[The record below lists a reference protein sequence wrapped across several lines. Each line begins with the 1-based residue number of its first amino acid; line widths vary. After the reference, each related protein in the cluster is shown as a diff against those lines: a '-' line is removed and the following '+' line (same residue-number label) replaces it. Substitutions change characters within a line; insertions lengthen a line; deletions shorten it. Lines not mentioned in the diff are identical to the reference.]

1 MTSVFDGK
9 KALRLRKAVSLQ
21 VETMRKVV
29 TNKDLKQALGLKG
42 FFGTCVAGLA
52 YGALGLGTIN
62 RLFDGA
68 ADYQGREFADHLLE
82 NMNITIDVSPE
93 QLESIP
99 KEGGFIVVS
108 NHPFGG
114 IEGVMLLSVIAK
126 VRPDFKIM
134 ANFILSHIPNLKEC
148 FFAVNPFEKNP
159 EWKSSVGGIKGAIQ
173 HIEAGNGLG
182 IFPAGEVSRYHGH
195 DYPEDLPWSTSI
207 ARMIKNAEVPVTPV
221 FWNGHNSKLFY
232 AVDKIHPMLGTARLT
247 RELINKHD
255 TCFNL
260 QIGKPIPPA
269 EIALYEN
276 PKELAAYLRSR
287 SYALEANIPAK
298 AVEKKETKMAE
309 IGAPTDLSLM
319 LNELEAIREKA
330 FVYSASGYDCYLADY
345 GDIPNLMHEI
355 ARLREETFRAIG
367 EGTGK
372 SLDQDEFD
380 PHFKQLILWDKVKQ
394 RIAGCYRLGIG
405 SEIIPKYGIKGFYV
419 STLVNIDESF
429 SDKLSHTIELGR
441 SFVALDYQKEVL
453 PLVLLLR
460 GLSDV
465 VVRYPEI
472 SHFIGPVSISSWYPK
487 FYMSLIVRFVTENHV
502 VEDGLKSMAMPK
514 TPFEPDFLK
523 VDADALLQNN
533 MNGGV
538 DKFDKFLFRLSNG
551 DYRLPTLFKKY
562 LKLNAKFLCFN
573 VDPDFNDTLDCLLF
587 LTFTDFPEDEVMPL
601 FRDCSDEEKEI
612 VRKRFGYI

>member
-1 MTSVFDGK
+1 
-9 KALRLRKAVSLQ
+9 
-21 VETMRKVV
+21 MRKVV
-29 TNKDLKQALGLKG
+29 TLSDLKNALGLKG
-42 FFGTCVAGLA
+42 FFGTCAAGLA
-52 YGALGLGTIN
+52 YGYLRLGKIN

-68 ADYQGREFADHLLE
+68 ADYQGREFADHLVE
-82 NMNITIDVSPE
+82 NMGITIDVSPE
-93 QLESIP
+93 QLENIP
-99 KEGGFIVVS
+99 KEGSFVVVS

-114 IEGVMLLSVIAK
+114 IEGVMLLSSIAK
-126 VRPDFKIM
+126 VRPDFKLM
-134 ANFILSHIPNLKEC
+134 ANFILAHIPNLKEC

-173 HIEAGNGLG
+173 HIAEGKGLG
-182 IFPAGEVSRYHGH
+182 VFPAGEVSRYHGH

-207 ARMIKNAEVPVTPV
+207 ARIIKNANVPVIPV
-221 FWNGHNSKLFY
+221 FWEGRNSKLFY

-247 RELINKHD
+247 KELINKHD

-260 QIGKPIPPA
+260 QIGKPILPA
-269 EIALYEN
+269 EVALYKN

-298 AVEKKETKMAE
+298 AIEKNEVKQAE
-309 IGAPTDLSLM
+309 IDGPTDLSLM
-319 LNELEAIREKA
+319 VAELDAIREKS
-330 FVYSASGYDCYLADY
+330 FLYSTANFDCYLADCA
-345 GDIPNLMHEI
+345 DIPNLMHEI

-380 PHFKQLILWDKVKQ
+380 GYFKQMFLWDTVKQ
-394 RIAGCYRLGIG
+394 KIAGCYRLGIG
-405 SEIIPKYGIKGFYV
+405 SEIIPKLGIKGFYV
-419 STLVNIDESF
+419 STLVDIDESF

-453 PLVLLLR
+453 PMMLLLR

-472 SHFIGPVSISSWYPK
+472 NHFIGPVSISAWYPK
-487 FYMSLIVRFVTENHV
+487 FYLSLIARFVSEKHA
-502 VEDGLKSMAMPK
+502 VEDELQGKVTPK
-514 TPFEPDFLK
+514 TPFVPDYLK
-523 VDADALLQNN
+523 VDSDILLKNN
-533 MNGGV
+533 MNGV

-551 DYRLPTLFKKY
+551 EYRLPTLYKKY

-573 VDPDFNDTLDCLLF
+573 VDPDFNDTLDSLLF

-601 FRDCSDEEKEI
+601 FRDSSDEEKET

>member
-1 MTSVFDGK
+1 LPFETYTSTG
-9 KALRLRKAVSLQ
+9 LT
-21 VETMRKVV
+21 TMRKVV
-29 TNKDLKQALGLKG
+29 TLSDLKNALGLKG
-42 FFGTCVAGLA
+42 FFGTCAAGLA
-52 YGALGLGTIN
+52 YGYLRLGKIN

-93 QLESIP
+93 QLENIP
-99 KEGGFIVVS
+99 KEGGFVVVS

-114 IEGVMLLSVIAK
+114 IEGVMLLSAIAK
-126 VRPDFKIM
+126 VRPDFKLM
-134 ANFILSHIPNLKEC
+134 ANFILAHIPNLKEC
-148 FFAVNPFEKNP
+148 FFSVNPFEKNP

-173 HIEAGNGLG
+173 HIAEGKGLG
-182 IFPAGEVSRYHGH
+182 VFPAGEVSRYHGH

-207 ARMIKNAEVPVTPV
+207 ARIIKNANVPVIPV
-221 FWNGHNSKLFY
+221 FWEGRNSKLFY

-247 RELINKHD
+247 KELINKHD

-260 QIGKPIPPA
+260 QIGKPILPA
-269 EIALYEN
+269 EVALYEN

-287 SYALEANIPAK
+287 SYALEANIPAQ
-298 AVEKKETKMAE
+298 AAEKKEVKWDE
-309 IGAPTDLSLM
+309 IDPPTDLSLM
-319 LNELEAIREKA
+319 LNELEAIREKS
-330 FVYSASGYDCYLADY
+330 FLYSTANYDCYLADCA
-345 GDIPNLMHEI
+345 DIPNLMHEI

-380 PHFKQLILWDKVKQ
+380 RYFKQMFLWDTVKQ
-394 RIAGCYRLGIG
+394 KIAGCYRLGIG
-405 SEIIPKYGIKGFYV
+405 SEIIPQLGIKGFYV

-453 PLVLLLR
+453 PMMLLLR

-472 SHFIGPVSISSWYPK
+472 NHFIGPVSISAWYPK
-487 FYMSLIVRFVTENHV
+487 FYLSLIARFVSDNHA
-502 VEDGLKSMAMPK
+502 VEDELKGKVTPK
-514 TPFEPDFLK
+514 TPFVPDYLK
-523 VDADALLQNN
+523 VDSDVLLKNN
-533 MNGGV
+533 MNGV

-551 DYRLPTLFKKY
+551 EYRLPTLYKKY

-573 VDPDFNDTLDCLLF
+573 VDPDFNDTLDSLLF

-601 FRDCSDEEKEI
+601 FRDSSDEEKEI

>member
-1 MTSVFDGK
+1 
-9 KALRLRKAVSLQ
+9 
-21 VETMRKVV
+21 MRKVV
-29 TNKDLKQALGLKG
+29 TTSDLKNALGLKG

-52 YGALGLGTIN
+52 YGYLRLGKIN

-82 NMNITIDVSPE
+82 NMGITIDVSPE
-93 QLESIP
+93 QLENIP
-99 KEGGFIVVS
+99 KEGGFVMVS

-114 IEGVMLLSVIAK
+114 IEGVMLLSAIAK

-173 HIEAGNGLG
+173 HIAAGHGLG
-182 IFPAGEVSRYHGH
+182 VFPAGEVSRYHDH

-207 ARMIKNAEVPVTPV
+207 ARIIKNANVPVIPA
-221 FWNGHNSKLFY
+221 FWEGRNSKLFY

-247 RELINKHD
+247 KELINKHD
-255 TCFNL
+255 QCFNL
-260 QIGKPIPPA
+260 QIGKPILPA
-269 EIALYEN
+269 EIELYEN
-276 PKELAAYLRSR
+276 PKDLAAYLRSR
-287 SYALEANIPAK
+287 SYALEANIPAQP
-298 AVEKKETKMAE
+298 VEKKEMKQAE

-319 LNELEAIREKA
+319 LKELDAIREKS
-330 FVYSASGYDCYLADY
+330 FLYSTSDYECYLADY
-345 GDIPNLMHEI
+345 EDVPNLMHEI

-380 PHFKQLILWDKVKQ
+380 QHFKQLILWDKVKQ
-394 RIAGCYRLGIG
+394 KIAGCYRLGVG

-429 SDKLSHTIELGR
+429 SEKLSRTIELGR
-441 SFVALDYQKEVL
+441 SFVSLDYQKEVL

-465 VVRYPEI
+465 VVRYPHI
-472 SHFIGPVSISSWYPK
+472 NHFIGPVSISSWMPK
-487 FYMSLIVRFVTENHV
+487 FYQSMIVKYVTEKHSV
-502 VEDGLKSMAMPK
+502 DDDLKLAVTPM
-514 TPFEPDFLK
+514 TPFRPDTLK
-523 VDADALLQNN
+523 VDMDVLMQGN
-533 MNGGV
+533 MDSV
-538 DKFDKFLFRLSNG
+538 DKFDKFMFRLSNG
-551 DYRLPTLFKKY
+551 QYRLPTLFKKY
-562 LKLNAKFLCFN
+562 LKLNAKYLCFN
-573 VDPDFNDTLDCLLF
+573 VDPDFNDTLDSLLF
-587 LTFTDFPEDEVMPL
+587 LTFTDFPEDEVMPF
-601 FRDCSDEEKEI
+601 FRDSSDEEKEM

>member
-1 MTSVFDGK
+1 
-9 KALRLRKAVSLQ
+9 
-21 VETMRKVV
+21 MRKVV
-29 TNKDLKQALGLKG
+29 TNSDLKKALGLKG
-42 FFGTCVAGLA
+42 IFGTCVAGMA
-52 YGALGLGTIN
+52 YGFLRLGKIN

-82 NMNITIDVSPE
+82 NMNITIDVAPE
-93 QLESIP
+93 QLENIP
-99 KEGGFIVVS
+99 KEGGFVLVS

-114 IEGVMLLSVIAK
+114 IEGVMLLSAIAK
-126 VRPDFKIM
+126 VRPDFKVM

-173 HIEAGNGLG
+173 HIAAGNGLG
-182 IFPAGEVSRYHGH
+182 VFPAGEVSRYHGH

-207 ARMIKNAEVPVTPV
+207 ARIIKNAGVPVIPV
-221 FWNGHNSKLFY
+221 FWEGRNSRLFY
-232 AVDKIHPMLGTARLT
+232 AVDKIHSMLGTARLT
-247 RELINKHD
+247 KELINKHD

-260 QIGKPIPPA
+260 QIGKPILTSEVA
-269 EIALYEN
+269 QYEN

-298 AVEKKETKMAE
+298 AVEKKEVKQVE
-309 IGAPTDLSLM
+309 IDAPTDLSLM
-319 LNELEAIREKA
+319 LAELESIREKS
-330 FVYSASGYDCYLADY
+330 FLYSTVNFDCYLADY
-345 GDIPNLMHEI
+345 EDIPNIMHEI
-355 ARLREETFRAIG
+355 ARLREEAFRAIG

-380 PHFKQLILWDKVKQ
+380 KYFKQMFLWDNVKQ
-394 RIAGCYRLGIG
+394 KIAGCYRLGIG
-405 SEIIPKYGIKGFYV
+405 SEIVPKMGIKGFYV

-441 SFVALDYQKEVL
+441 SFVTLDYQKEVL
-453 PLVLLLR
+453 PMMLLLR

-465 VVRYPEI
+465 VVRYPQI
-472 SHFIGPVSISSWYPK
+472 NHFIGPVSISAWYPK
-487 FYMSLIVRFVTENHV
+487 FYLSLIARFVAENHAI
-502 VEDGLKSMAMPK
+502 EDELKDKVTPK
-514 TPFEPDFLK
+514 TPFVPDFLK
-523 VDADALLQNN
+523 VDSDALMKHN
-533 MNGGV
+533 MGSV
-538 DKFDKFLFRLSNG
+538 EKFDKFLLRLSNG
-551 DYRLPTLFKKY
+551 EYRLPTLYKKY

-573 VDPDFNDTLDCLLF
+573 VDPDFNDTLDSLLF

-601 FRDCSDEEKEI
+601 FRDSSDEEKEI

>member
-1 MTSVFDGK
+1 M
-9 KALRLRKAVSLQ
+9 A
-21 VETMRKVV
+21 MRKVV
-29 TNKDLKQALGLKG
+29 THTDLKKALGLKG
-42 FFGTCVAGLA
+42 VFGTCAAGVA
-52 YGALGLGTIN
+52 YGALGLGKIN

-68 ADYQGREFADHLLE
+68 ADYQGREFADHLLQ

-93 QLESIP
+93 QLENIP
-99 KEGGFIVVS
+99 NEGGFVVVS

-114 IEGVMLLSVIAK
+114 IEGVMLLSAIAK

-173 HIEAGNGLG
+173 HIAAGNGLG
-182 IFPAGEVSRYHGH
+182 VFPAGEVSRHHGH
-195 DYPEDLPWSTSI
+195 GYPEDLPWSTSI
-207 ARMIKNAEVPVTPV
+207 ARIIKNAGVPVVPV
-221 FWNGHNSKLFY
+221 FWEGGNSKLFY
-232 AVDKIHPMLGTARLT
+232 AVDKVHPMLGTARLT

-255 TCFNL
+255 QCFKL
-260 QIGKPIPPA
+260 QIGKPILPT
-269 EIALYEN
+269 EIANYEQ
-276 PKELAAYLRSR
+276 PKDLAAYLRCR

-298 AVEKKETKMAE
+298 ATAQKEAKHAP
-309 IGAPTDLSLM
+309 IDAPTELAPM
-319 LNELEAIREKA
+319 LAELETIREKA
-330 FVYSASGYDCYLADY
+330 FLYATANFECYLADY
-345 GDIPNLMHEI
+345 EDIPNLMHEI

-380 PHFKQLILWDKVKQ
+380 KHFKQMILWDTAKQ

-405 SEIIPKYGIKGFYV
+405 SEIVPKFGIKGFYI

-429 SDKLSHTIELGR
+429 TDKLAHTIELGR
-441 SFVALDYQKEVL
+441 SFVTLDYQKEVL
-453 PLVLLLR
+453 PMMLLLR

-472 SHFIGPVSISSWYPK
+472 NHFIGPVSISAWYPK
-487 FYMSLIVRFVTENHV
+487 FYLSLIAKFVSERHA
-502 VEDGLKSMAMPK
+502 VEDELRGKVTPT
-514 TPFEPDFLK
+514 TPFAPDFLK
-523 VDADALLQNN
+523 VDADVLLQNN
-533 MNGGV
+533 MNGV

-551 DYRLPTLFKKY
+551 EYRLPTLYKKY

-573 VDPDFNDTLDCLLF
+573 VDPDFNDTLDSLLF

-601 FRDCSDEEKEI
+601 FRDSSDEEKEM